1 MSNDYTGDNSGDAF
15 RLEMREEDGFPD
27 VKGVKKIIVSDG
39 SLSDLGDGTVQLATG
54 GGSGGA
60 GGLNTQVQY
69 NKNGNFAGNPG
80 FTYDEVGQNVTI
92 ANNLDIGG
100 KLTVAGLIDPTGLE
114 LVPQSSNPGGVA
126 ANTLWLDSNNSD
138 KLKQGATNIIQAGD
152 PISDLTND
160 SGFITA
166 GDAPIQTVFG
176 RTGDIVATSGDYTT
190 TEVTEGTNLYFTD
203 ARADARIAAADI
215 GDLNDVTITSIADN
229 EVLIYNSTSGEW
241 ENGAIPSAPI
251 SSVFGRTGAV
261 SAQSGDYTTNQVTE
275 GTNLYFTD
283 ARADAR
289 IAAADIQDL
298 NDVVITS
305 VADNQA
311 LIYDSA
317 SGNWVNEALPSAPVQ
332 SVNTQTGVVVL
343 DTDDVS
349 EGSTNLYFTNARFD
363 TNFGTKDTDDLSE
376 GLTNLYFTDARASS
390 AAPVQSV
397 NGATGTVSLDTDDV
411 SEGSNNL
418 YFTTARAD
426 AQIAAA
432 SINNLADVNTP
443 TPSNGE
449 VLTYNGGIWGSA
461 VVPSAPVDS
470 VNGATGVVVLDSDDI
485 SEGATNLYFTN
496 ARASAAAPVQSVN
509 GATGAVSL
517 STSDVSEGSNLYFTD
532 ARADARISAS
542 DIQDL
547 NNVVITSV
555 ADNQAL
561 IYNSTSG
568 QWENEALP
576 SAPVSSVNTQTGA
589 VVLDTDDISEGSTN
603 LYFTSARFDTDFAAK
618 TTTDLNEGT
627 NLYYTEARFDTSLSS
642 KTTTDL
648 SEGTNLY
655 FTNARADAR
664 ISAAEIGDLSDVV
677 ITTVADNQALI
688 YDSVSGNWVNEALPS
703 APVSSV
709 NTQTGAVVLDTDDIS
724 EGSTNLYYTDARA
737 QAAADTQIAA
747 ANIQDLSNVAI
758 TTPASGEILEYNGTN
773 WVNASNTDG
782 TVTSVATSAPLTG
795 GTITS
800 TGTIGITQSDTAT
813 DGFLSSADWNIFNNK
828 LGSGDD
834 ISVGSITTSAFNSAI
849 AYADASGVLSAV
861 TIGSGLTFSGGT
873 LASTDAGGTVTSV
886 AASGGTTGM
895 TFTGSPI
902 TTSGTLTLGG
912 TLAIANGGTGSTTD
926 SDARTA
932 LGVAIGSDVQA
943 YDADLTAI
951 AGLSSAD
958 GNFIVGSASGWVAE
972 SGATART
979 SLGLG
984 SAATAQ
990 TSDFA
995 TAAQGALA
1003 DSATQ
1008 PGDDISTLNNDS
1020 GYTTNT
1026 GTVTSVATG
1035 TGLTG
1040 GPITASGT
1048 ISLANT
1054 AVTAGSYTLADITVD
1069 AQGRITAA
1077 SNGTAPSAP
1086 VDSVNGQTGVVVLDT
1101 DDVSEGA
1108 TNLYYTSARFDTDF
1122 ASKNT
1127 DDLSVGLT
1135 NLYYTEAL
1143 FDASLGGKTTSDL
1156 AEGTNLYFTNAR
1168 ADARIAAANINDL
1181 NDVVITTV
1189 ADNEILQYNS
1199 TSGQWENEALPTA
1212 PVTSVN
1218 GQTGVVSLAS
1228 TDLTDTATLV
1238 RNGDNVS
1245 VLANDAGYT
1254 TNTGTVTSI
1263 TASAPLTGGTITTSG
1278 TVGINQATTSTDGYL
1293 SSVDWNTFNNKTSN
1307 TGTVTSV
1314 ATGTGL
1320 TGGTITSTGTIS
1332 LANTTVSAGSYT
1344 NADIT
1349 VDAQGRITAASNGS
1363 GGGVSIGDTITGA
1376 TQGSVLFAGASGV
1389 LAQDNANLFFDDSN
1403 NRLGVGTNSPS
1414 VALHI
1419 SENSLDEILRIEST
1433 DPTPGSNSAPDITI
1447 KSAKQTTND
1456 YLGSLWW
1463 YGNDDGAN
1471 TEAYGRIGMILDDP
1485 TDGAESGAMF
1495 IQSDVEGTLRTMM
1508 YLEGYTTG
1516 GTGQVVTNYNAKNIN
1531 FRTLNLRTAEGGPGG
1546 YGIAH
1551 EASTG
1556 RIGIGTSSPD
1566 SLLHLVGIDDDNPE
1580 LRIEREGVSTQYL
1593 SMQNEDAGGAFVTSH
1608 SAESN
1613 KKVLALRSVH
1623 NSGGSAAGDN
1633 LITFLTGA
1641 ESSPTERMRVSDV
1654 DALVTVQSGTDLL
1667 VDDSLRVGSTSLT
1680 ISDYSISAQKSA
1692 STVSGGLFSSSVG
1705 ETAITNDNA
1714 GWWLSAD
1721 GMNTSSKYTPAL
1733 KFGSTD
1739 ANFTTDNPKW
1749 LAGIIGRA
1757 TQTYSS
1763 DTTGSM
1769 AMDFMTNS
1777 GGSATG
1783 GPSVRM
1789 TIDGDGDVGIG
1800 TESPTSKLHI
1810 VDSSNP
1816 ELRLQEQGQNGF
1828 TSLFGYADNYGA
1840 LRVNNDEGTESTL
1853 LDLDAD
1859 SNGTGAQTIR
1869 LFRTSSA
1876 TASSTKLQILSPGT
1890 TTETFAV
1897 DAFNGNIDTSG
1908 TVTQSVSS
1916 AVLTADGSGTLTAAT
1931 NLQDVAYLQTVT
1943 TDPST
1948 LSGDGTP
1955 GNPLVGQ
1962 FVGTVLPPT
1971 APPTPVPALPD
1982 WEQPFPLNPAG
1993 WVDVLIGGVPYYL
2006 PLFQ

>member
-15 RLEMREEDGFPD
+15 RLQMKEEDGFPD
-27 VKGVKKIIVSDG
+27 VKGVKTIIVSDG
-39 SLSDLGDGTVQLATG
+39 SLSDLGDGTVQLSTG

-69 NKNGNFAGNPG
+69 NKNGNFAGSPG
-80 FTYDEVGQNVTI
+80 FTYDETTQNVVI
-92 ANNLDIGG
+92 GNNLDIGG

-241 ENGAIPSAPI
+241 ENGAIPSAPV

-289 IAAADIQDL
+289 IAAANINDL

-317 SGNWVNEALPSAPVQ
+317 SGNWVNEALPSAPVS
-332 SVNTQTGVVVL
+332 SVNTQTGAVVL
-343 DTDDVS
+343 DTDDIS
-349 EGSTNLYFTNARFD
+349 EGSTNLYYTTTRFNTD
-363 TNFGTKDTDDLSE
+363 FGNQDTDDLSE
-376 GLTNLYFTDARASS
+376 GSTNLYFTDARASS

-411 SEGSNNL
+411 SEGATNL
-418 YFTTARAD
+418 YFTAARAD

-432 SINNLADVNTP
+432 SINDLSDVNTP

-485 SEGATNLYFTN
+485 SEGATNLYFTD

-509 GATGAVSL
+509 GATGTVSL
-517 STSDVSEGSNLYFTD
+517 STSDISEGTNLYFTN

-576 SAPVSSVNTQTGA
+576 SAPVSSVNTQTGV

-618 TTTDLNEGT
+618 TTTDLTEGT
-627 NLYYTEARFDTSLSS
+627 NLYYTEARFDTSLAGKS
-642 KTTTDL
+642 TTDL

-688 YDSVSGNWVNEALPS
+688 YDSASGNWVNEALPS

-737 QAAADTQIAA
+737 SSAADTQIAA
-747 ANIQDLSNVAI
+747 ADIQDLSNVAI

-800 TGTIGITQSDTAT
+800 TGTIGITQSDTST
-813 DGFLSSADWNIFNNK
+813 DGYLSSTDWNTFNNK
-828 LGSGDD
+828 FGSGDD

-849 AYADASGVLSAV
+849 AYTDASGVLSAV

-912 TLAIANGGTGSTTD
+912 TLAIANGGTGSTTA

-943 YDADLTAI
+943 YDAALDDISGLALT
-951 AGLSSAD
+951 D
-958 GNFIVGSASGWVAE
+958 GNFIVADGTNWVAE

-984 SAATAQ
+984 SAATAD
-990 TSDFA
+990 TGDFA

-1008 PGDDISTLNNDS
+1008 PGDNISTLTNDS

-1040 GPITASGT
+1040 GTITGSGT

-1122 ASKNT
+1122 GAKDT
-1127 DDLSVGLT
+1127 DDLSVGTT

-1143 FDASLGGKTTSDL
+1143 FDASLSGKTTSDL

-1189 ADNEILQYNS
+1189 ADNQALIYNS
-1199 TSGQWENEALPTA
+1199 TSGQWENEALPAA
-1212 PVTSVN
+1212 PVSSVN

-1245 VLANDAGYT
+1245 VLTNDAGYT
-1254 TNTGTVTSI
+1254 TNAGTVTSI

-1278 TVGINQATTSTDGYL
+1278 SVGINQATTSTDGYL
-1293 SSVDWNTFNNKTSN
+1293 SSTDWNTFNNKTSN

-1332 LANTTVSAGSYT
+1332 LANTTVTAGSYT
-1344 NADIT
+1344 LADIT

-1363 GGGVSIGDTITGA
+1363 APVDSVNGQTGVVSLASTDLTDTANLVRQGDNVSVLANDANYLQTVAVDGVTITGDGTPANPLVAAGGGGISIGDAVGSGTA
-1376 TQGSVLFAGASGV
+1376 GSVLFVDASTNLG
-1389 LAQDNANLFFDDSN
+1389 QDNANLYWDN
-1403 NRLGVGTNSPS
+1403 
-1414 VALHI
+1414 
-1419 SENSLDEILRIEST
+1419 
-1433 DPTPGSNSAPDITI
+1433 
-1447 KSAKQTTND
+1447 TND
-1456 YLGSLWW
+1456 RL
-1463 YGNDDGAN
+1463 
-1471 TEAYGRIGMILDDP
+1471 
-1485 TDGAESGAMF
+1485 
-1495 IQSDVEGTLRTMM
+1495 
-1508 YLEGYTTG
+1508 
-1516 GTGQVVTNYNAKNIN
+1516 
-1531 FRTLNLRTAEGGPGG
+1531 
-1546 YGIAH
+1546 
-1551 EASTG
+1551 
-1556 RIGIGTSSPD
+1556 GIGTSSPASD
-1566 SLLHLVGIDDDNPE
+1566 LHIIGADDDNVE
-1580 LRIEREGVSTQYL
+1580 FRIERSGASTQYL
-1593 SMQNEDAGGAFVTSH
+1593 GLMNEDASGAFVTSY

-1613 KKVLALRSVH
+1613 KKTLYLESVH
-1623 NSGGSAAGDN
+1623 NGGGSAAGDAQ
-1633 LITFLTGA
+1633 IYMRTGA
-1641 ESSPTERMRVSDV
+1641 DGSETLRMIVSDNNNRISV
-1654 DALVTVQSGTDLL
+1654 ESGTYLL
-1667 VDDSLRVGSTSLT
+1667 VDDQIRVGSTSGT
-1680 ISDYSISAQKSA
+1680 TPTDYSISAQKSA
-1692 STVSGGLFSSSVG
+1692 STLSGGLFSSSAG
-1705 ETAITNDNA
+1705 ESSITNDNA
-1714 GWWLSAD
+1714 GWWLAAN
-1721 GMNTSSKYTPAL
+1721 GMNGTSKYTPAL
-1733 KFGSTD
+1733 KFGSQD
-1739 ANFTTDNPKW
+1739 PELTTDNPKW
-1749 LAGIIGRA
+1749 LAGVVGRA
-1757 TQTYSS
+1757 TETYSA
-1763 DTTGSM
+1763 DTDGGM
-1769 AMDFMTNS
+1769 AIDFLTFENNGGAS
-1777 GGSATG
+1777 GGPTT
-1783 GPSVRM
+1783 RM
-1789 TIDGDGDVGIG
+1789 TIDHDGQVGIG
-1800 TESPTSKLHI
+1800 TTSPAADLHI
-1810 VDSSNP
+1810 VEATNP
-1816 ELRLQEQGQNGF
+1816 ELRLQESGQNGY

-1840 LRVNNDEGTESTL
+1840 LRVNNATGTESTL
-1853 LDLDAD
+1853 LDLEAD

-1876 TASSTKLQILSPGT
+1876 TSTSSKFQILSPGT

-1897 DAFNGNIDTSG
+1897 DASNGNIDTSG
-1908 TVTQSVSS
+1908 TVTQSVTS
-1916 AVLTADGSGTLTAAT
+1916 AVLVANGSGTLTAAT
-1931 NLQDVAYLQTVT
+1931 NLQDVAYLQ
-1943 TDPST
+1943 S
-1948 LSGDGTP
+1948 
-1955 GNPLVGQ
+1955 VGA
-1962 FVGTVLPPT
+1962 FLPPA
-1971 APPTPVPALPD
+1971 APPTPTSALPD
-1982 WEQPFPLNPAG
+1982 GWSPMPANPVG
-1993 WVDVLIGGVPYYL
+1993 WVEVNIGGAMYYL
-2006 PLFQ
+2006 PAYQ